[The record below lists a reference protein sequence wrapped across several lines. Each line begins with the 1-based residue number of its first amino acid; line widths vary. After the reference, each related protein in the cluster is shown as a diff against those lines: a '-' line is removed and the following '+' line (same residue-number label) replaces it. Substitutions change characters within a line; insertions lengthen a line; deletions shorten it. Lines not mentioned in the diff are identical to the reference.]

1 MMKVLAITGVLF
13 LVVTASFLA
22 GSCAQSSS
30 DSDDGDCDYLELSP
44 RASSSPAPF
53 CGIVLWQ
60 TNSKIETLKA
70 SVSLEFSYF
79 YYSDVA
85 SDDPAGGY
93 QYDWTV
99 VDNFLQNAKSRGH
112 HGIVRFRD
120 TDPELGIAARSLP
133 DSLWPAR
140 VKPTMTK
147 VSKAHPENGLSS
159 PTGQIRRFRNSS
171 FPSMKRLP
179 PGIPTSLPGSVMSKS
194 ASACGLNTISTLT
207 T

>member
-1 MMKVLAITGVLF
+1 MIKPTALTGAVL

-22 GSCAQSSS
+22 GSCTQSSGS
-30 DSDDGDCDYLELSP
+30 GGGEGDYLELPP
-44 RASSSPAPF
+44 RAATSPAPF

-60 TNSKIETLKA
+60 TNPDIETFKSA
-70 SVSLEFSYF
+70 VSLEFSYF

-147 VSKAHPENGLSS
+147 VSKALCENVSS
-159 PTGQIRRFRNSS
+159 FRTGQIRSFRNSCLLLR
-171 FPSMKRLP
+171 RLP